1 MKVTFK
7 NLGRRNTRFSVE
19 MKKLT
24 YNNLY
29 KAVKG
34 CLMSRGTDFD
44 YNDETRKGSVW
55 VGGFRCVGEFEVE
68 EKQNEISFN

>member
-7 NLGRRNTRFSVE
+7 NLGRDSRSFSVE

-24 YNNLY
+24 YDNLY
-29 KAVKG
+29 KEVKG
-34 CLMSRGTDFD
+34 CLASKLIDFD
-44 YNDETRKGSVW
+44 YNDETRKGTVW

-68 EKQNEISFN
+68 AENERK